1 MNPATLANFILGTD
15 AHQRIRLMQTA
26 IASGLMGIS
35 VLGVNYAAWT
45 GLVPAGP
52 ASWYTGFTVLSY
64 AGFFVFIRLG
74 FNRIYA
80 DPSLALAQIVTS
92 LVCGVWA
99 YAITGPGRGA
109 AFATPIVA
117 IMFGMYSLEPRT
129 VRQLGWLGVAMF
141 AGVMW
146 VMSRMQPEVY
156 APRVE
161 FLHFFV
167 LTAML
172 LATALLSGQLAR
184 LRHRLRTQKTELAQ
198 ALERIHDLATHD
210 ELTGLFNRRHMQNLL
225 QLEHQRCM
233 RSGHPFCIVM
243 LDLDHF
249 KRINDAHGHAVGDA
263 VLRAFAGEARAA
275 IRGSD
280 TIARWGGEEFL
291 LLMTDT
297 RAPLGRLG
305 VERLRERIA
314 ALRPAPVPGTASG
327 TVSVTV
333 SAGLAEHRAGE
344 PVSETISRA
353 DQALYLA
360 KAQGRNRVVGA

>member
-1 MNPATLANFILGTD
+1 MSPPTLANFFLGTD

-35 VLGVNYAAWT
+35 VIGVNYVVWA
-45 GLVPAGP
+45 GLAPAGP
-52 ASWYTGFTVLSY
+52 ATWYTSFTVVAF

-74 FNRIYA
+74 FNRIYL
-80 DPSLALAQIVTS
+80 DPSLALAQIVVA
-92 LVCGVWA
+92 LVSGVWA

-109 AFATPIVA
+109 VFATPIVA
-117 IMFGMYSLEPRT
+117 IMFGMYSLGPRT

-141 AGVMW
+141 AGVMF
-146 VMSRMQPEVY
+146 VMSRLRPDVY
-156 APRVE
+156 DPKVE

-184 LRHRLRTQKTELAQ
+184 LRQRLRSQKKELAQ
-198 ALERIHDLATHD
+198 ALERIQDLATHD
-210 ELTGLFNRRHMQNLL
+210 ELTGLFNRRHMLQLL

-249 KRINDAHGHAVGDA
+249 KRVNDAHGHAAGDA
-263 VLRAFAGEARAA
+263 VLRAFAVEARAA

-305 VERLRERIA
+305 VERLRERVA
-314 ALRPAPVPGTASG
+314 ALRPPSLPS

-333 SAGLAEHRAGE
+333 SVGLAEHRAGE
-344 PVSETISRA
+344 PVGDTISRA

-360 KAQGRNRVVGA
+360 KAQGRNRVVVG

>member
-1 MNPATLANFILGTD
+1 MSLSKLANLVLGSD

-35 VLGVNYAAWT
+35 VLGVNYVVWVGLAPPGPAAWYSAFT
-45 GLVPAGP
+45 LV
-52 ASWYTGFTVLSY
+52 SF

-74 FNRIYA
+74 FNRIYL
-80 DPSLALAQIVTS
+80 DPSLALAQIVIALMS
-92 LVCGVWA
+92 GVWA

-109 AFATPIVA
+109 VFATPIVA
-117 IMFGMYSLEPRT
+117 MMFGMYSLEPRT
-129 VRQLGWLGVAMF
+129 VRQLGWLGVSMF
-141 AGVMW
+141 GGVMF
-146 VMSRMQPEVY
+146 VMSRVQPQVY
-156 APRVE
+156 DPKVE

-167 LTAML
+167 LAAML
-172 LATALLSGQLAR
+172 LATSLLSGQMAR
-184 LRHRLRTQKTELAQ
+184 LRHRLRTQKAELAQ
-198 ALERIHDLATHD
+198 ALERIQDLATHD

-233 RSGHPFCIVM
+233 RSGHPFCIAM

-249 KRINDAHGHAVGDA
+249 KRVNDTHGHAAGDA
-263 VLRAFAGEARAA
+263 VLRAFADEARAA

-297 RAPLGRLG
+297 RASLGRQG
-305 VERLRERIA
+305 VERLRERIQ
-314 ALRPAPVPGTASG
+314 ALRPVSADGTLG
-327 TVSVTV
+327 VTL

-344 PVSETISRA
+344 PVGDTISRA
-353 DQALYLA
+353 DRALYLA
-360 KAQGRNRVVGA
+360 KAQGRNRVVIA

>member
-1 MNPATLANFILGTD
+1 MSHPTLAHLILGSD

-26 IASGLMGIS
+26 IASGLIGVS
-35 VLGVNYAAWT
+35 VLGVNYAAWA

-52 ASWYTGFTVLSY
+52 AGWYTGFTVLSY
-64 AGFFVFIRLG
+64 ASFFLFIRLG

-80 DPSLALAQIVTS
+80 DPSLALAQIVTA

-117 IMFGMYSLEPRT
+117 MMFGMYSLDPRT

-141 AGVMW
+141 AGVMS
-146 VMSRMQPEVY
+146 VMSWLQPQVY
-156 APRVE
+156 EPKIE

-167 LTAML
+167 LAAML
-172 LATALLSGQLAR
+172 LATSLLSSQLAR

-198 ALERIHDLATHD
+198 ALERIQDLATHD
-210 ELTGLFNRRHMQNLL
+210 ELTGLFNRRHMHSLL

-249 KRINDAHGHAVGDA
+249 KRVNDAHGHAGGDA
-263 VLRAFAGEARAA
+263 VLRAFADEARAA

-314 ALRPAPVPGTASG
+314 ALKPAGLASPMPVTL
-327 TVSVTV
+327 

-353 DQALYLA
+353 DQAVYLA
-360 KAQGRNRVVGA
+360 KAQGRNRVVVV